1 MGADRDGRRPVFFPQ
16 TTLPAQAFLISPFFG
31 YFKLLTNLFF
41 HSGLPP
47 FLELQQPLFK
57 PAKFSFLRTTVPQVS
72 NSVAGAQKQFAS

>member
-16 TTLPAQAFLISPFFG
+16 TTLPAQAFLISP
-31 YFKLLTNLFF
+31 LWILQAPTNLFF

-57 PAKFSFLRTTVPQVS
+57 TAKFSSLRTTVPQVS